1 MLIPLAVMNL
11 PWVILGQVSKTL
23 LTSRTHLAQ
32 EQLEATRVL
41 FCRFDR
47 REEETPSPS
56 EATGWEVGGTHGPR
70 CSGKPGDQGR
80 PVSILRGPAVSRG
93 VRGDSAELP
102 QLPDTPA
109 SASRRCRNKPPQT
122 ERHSTRKVSS
132 CLQTWETRVLGSA
145 GPSGGLWTRSPSLRL
160 PPPSS
165 RHAPSCFR
173 QRLGSTASI
182 YIRFLCV
189 DSTCIT

>member
-23 LTSRTHLAQ
+23 LTNRTHLAQ

-56 EATGWEVGGTHGPR
+56 EATGREGGGTHGPR

-80 PVSILRGPAVSRG
+80 AREHPQGARGLHGGPRRLRSCPR
-93 VRGDSAELP
+93 LTN
-102 QLPDTPA
+102 TPA

-145 GPSGGLWTRSPSLRL
+145 GPSGGLWTRIPSLHL
-160 PPPSS
+160 PTPSS
-165 RHAPSCFR
+165 RHAPSRFR
-173 QRLGSTASI
+173 PRL
-182 YIRFLCV
+182 
-189 DSTCIT
+189 

>member
-56 EATGWEVGGTHGPR
+56 EATGREGGGTHGPR

-80 PVSILRGPAVSRG
+80 AREHPQGARGLHGGPRRLRSCPR
-93 VRGDSAELP
+93 LTN
-102 QLPDTPA
+102 TPA
-109 SASRRCRNKPPQT
+109 SASRRCRNKPLQT
-122 ERHSTRKVSS
+122 ERHSTRKVNSY
-132 CLQTWETRVLGSA
+132 LQTWEIRVLGSA
-145 GPSGGLWTRSPSLRL
+145 GSSGGLWTRIPSLHL
-160 PPPSS
+160 PTPSS

-173 QRLGSTASI
+173 PRL
-182 YIRFLCV
+182 
-189 DSTCIT
+189 